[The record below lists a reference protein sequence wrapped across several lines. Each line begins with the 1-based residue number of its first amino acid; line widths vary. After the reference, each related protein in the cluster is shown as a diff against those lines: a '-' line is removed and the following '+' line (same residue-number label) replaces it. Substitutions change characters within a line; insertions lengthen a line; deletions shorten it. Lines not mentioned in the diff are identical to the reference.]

1 MGMKNRRKRR
11 TRSQT
16 TCRVPKAEHH
26 EANPPQTA
34 TALPLAENP
43 SAPLPV
49 AQETLPFEGDLLERA
64 RTQWVCGDWE
74 GLSRI
79 EADSIRYHQ
88 DRASVIMLAAA
99 ARQQRGDPE
108 TASSFA
114 KLAKEWGCD
123 RSFMARVLIGNVHET
138 IGRASLAMGN
148 TSRAQRHFTAS
159 LALATPGIDSSLIAQ
174 SRMAA
179 QLHNQS
185 ALLELRQARLRLDPP
200 HEDQGHA
207 GPSKRSS
214 YQDNPRFAADAYA
227 FYRSIATP
235 EQPSPFLLIDSKS
248 LPRSGLHYL
257 KNTLSR
263 LLPDQFSFC
272 EWYQE
277 PGCCKKMPCALR
289 AYAEASQRLAQS
301 KIRLI
306 KSHDFLLD
314 DPDFPVS
321 KNIQRLI
328 LIRHPLYILTSW
340 FELEEFNRYREVLQQ
355 HSLDMKKI
363 WLYHEPEVT
372 ALAVRLIDE
381 VYQPRDERSLVEWL
395 LQKSKY
401 IAGFMEKWAYPA
413 IQQPDLG
420 WRLVTYDEV
429 HDYVADLIATQIPH
443 RGTHEGTTLN
453 TNREHARNRFKPR
466 TDPFTLKS
474 KAISEDVRRRSRLFT
489 EASGAVVTSEL
500 FEKLGERLVAPSP
513 A

>member
-1 MGMKNRRKRR
+1 MPTVGSWSIRTGSEHKGHRMGMKNRRKRR

-16 TCRVPKAEHH
+16 TRRVPKTEHH

-34 TALPLAENP
+34 AALPRAKNP

-49 AQETLPFEGDLLERA
+49 AQETFPYEGDLLERA
-64 RTQWVCGDWE
+64 RTRWVCGDWE

-79 EADSIRYHQ
+79 EADSIRHHQ

-148 TSRAQRHFTAS
+148 TSRAQRHFTSS
-159 LALATPGIDSSLIAQ
+159 LALATPGIDSSLIPQ

-185 ALLELRQARLRLDPP
+185 ALLDLRQARLRLDPP

-227 FYRSIATP
+227 FYRSIASA

-257 KNTLSR
+257 K
-263 LLPDQFSFC
+263 
-272 EWYQE
+272 
-277 PGCCKKMPCALR
+277 K
-289 AYAEASQRLAQS
+289 
-301 KIRLI
+301 
-306 KSHDFLLD
+306 
-314 DPDFPVS
+314 
-321 KNIQRLI
+321 
-328 LIRHPLYILTSW
+328 HP
-340 FELEEFNRYREVLQQ
+340 
-355 HSLDMKKI
+355 
-363 WLYHEPEVT
+363 VT
-372 ALAVRLIDE
+372 A
-381 VYQPRDERSLVEWL
+381 
-395 LQKSKY
+395 
-401 IAGFMEKWAYPA
+401 
-413 IQQPDLG
+413 
-420 WRLVTYDEV
+420 
-429 HDYVADLIATQIPH
+429 AT
-443 RGTHEGTTLN
+443 
-453 TNREHARNRFKPR
+453 
-466 TDPFTLKS
+466 
-474 KAISEDVRRRSRLFT
+474 
-489 EASGAVVTSEL
+489 
-500 FEKLGERLVAPSP
+500 
-513 A
+513 